1 MWNKFDGTKSKKEN
15 KSSLK
20 CGVRLTKMV
29 IERAHQKHVFNRN
42 TNREEK
48 HKQHSDSNVNDKQ
61 NAQKIRT

>member
-1 MWNKFDGTKSKKEN
+1 MWNKFNGTKSKKEN

-48 HKQHSDSNVNDKQ
+48 HK
-61 NAQKIRT
+61 